1 MLLPGDE
8 GILKR
13 VDEYIDKC
21 IEEMKGIIDS

>member
-1 MLLPGDE
+1 MLLSGGE

-13 VDEYIDKC
+13 VDEYVEMC